1 MSNKRFKDKLIIIT
15 GASQG
20 IGAATGRLFAQHG
33 AGVVLLA
40 RSADKLNALVDEI
53 RLEGGLAEFH
63 PIDLSD
69 PEATRSMGAELVE
82 RYGPPDIV
90 FHNAGAGQWKAVDE
104 TSAAEAQVMMHV
116 PYFAAFNLTATLLPA
131 MIKRNSGHFIIIN
144 SPARFVTWPGSTGYA
159 SARHAMVG
167 FAQGLRGDLCGTK
180 LRVTKVVVGET
191 SSNYWDNNPGAQ
203 DRMPKITKLVGTM
216 TSEQVAETVLK
227 AACTQRRMVVDPF
240 MLRVVFVLNRL
251 TPSIVEHVVNA
262 TGWKR

>member
-1 MSNKRFKDKLIIIT
+1 MSDKRFKDKLVIIT

-20 IGAATGRLFAQHG
+20 IGAATARLFAQQG

-53 RLEGGLAEFH
+53 RLEDGLAKFH

-69 PEATRSMGAELVE
+69 PEATRAMGAELID

-104 TSAAEAQVMMHV
+104 TTAAEAQSMMNV
-116 PYFAAFNLTATLLPA
+116 PYFAAFNLTAALLPA
-131 MIKRNSGHFIIIN
+131 MVKRNSGHFIIIN
-144 SPARFVTWPGSTGYA
+144 SPAGFVTWPGSTGYA
-159 SARHAMVG
+159 AARHAMAG
-167 FAQGLRGDLCGTK
+167 FAQGLRGDLRGTK

-191 SSNYWDNNPGAQ
+191 SSNYWENNPGAQ
-203 DRMPKITKLVGTM
+203 DRMPKITKLVGLM

-227 AACTQRRMVVDPF
+227 AARTRRRMVVAPF
-240 MLRVVFVLNRL
+240 MLKVVFVLNRL
-251 TPSIVEHVVNA
+251 MPSIVERVVHA